1 MSARTTVIE
10 VQVNG
15 ERVGHISVPETASA
29 REIHLASLKL
39 PGVLQRLGK
48 DSTVKAY
55 DFVDETVMNI
65 VA

>member
-1 MSARTTVIE
+1 MSAQTTVIE
-10 VQVNG
+10 IRVNG
-15 ERVGHISVPETASA
+15 DTVGHISVPETASA
-29 REIHLASLKL
+29 REIHLASLML

-55 DFVDETVMNI
+55 DFVDEAVMNI